1 MRPGLTAAAAL
12 AAAATG
18 AAAQPARAAA
28 GAVPARCTYD
38 TCALRRESVFFSERL
53 LAGAEGRVV
62 ARPRLFGAFPL
73 DSVVRGVPDAE
84 PHARLYRRERV
95 RSGVLTAVGGALA
108 IAGIVSAIDG
118 SDGDCTVVGVGSV
131 VGCSNRNRGRTTAL
145 VVGSAAFNIAGAWR
159 FQIADRAL
167 NRAVWH
173 YNRALPR

>member
-18 AAAQPARAAA
+18 AAAQPAPAAA

-53 LAGAEGRVV
+53 LAGADGRVV

>member
-1 MRPGLTAAAAL
+1 VRPGLTAAVAL

-18 AAAQPARAAA
+18 AAAQPAPAAA

-38 TCALRRESVFFSERL
+38 ACALRRESVFFSERL
-53 LAGAEGRVV
+53 VAGAGGRVV

-84 PHARLYRRERV
+84 PHARVYRRERV

-108 IAGIVSAIDG
+108 IAAVVSAVDR

-145 VVGSAAFNIAGAWR
+145 VAGSAAFNLAGAWR